1 MSSLFAS
8 TAAQWVVPRDRL
20 TVADCARLFVRA
32 AGWLTIAF
40 VMLHDTVAIACR
52 GANWEQEQMKR
63 NPKQMMQQLQ
73 VRSSHAPARLLPGW
87 LAGWLAGD
95 AVHGGHA

>member
-1 MSSLFAS
+1 
-8 TAAQWVVPRDRL
+8 
-20 TVADCARLFVRA
+20 
-32 AGWLTIAF
+32 
-40 VMLHDTVAIACR
+40 MLHDTVAIACR

-73 VRSSHAPARLLPGW
+73 VRSSHAATRLAGW

-95 AVHGGHA
+95 AVHGAGMPDH

>member
-1 MSSLFAS
+1 M
-8 TAAQWVVPRDRL
+8 
-20 TVADCARLFVRA
+20 
-32 AGWLTIAF
+32 AF